1 MHALRGVRPNAVPV
15 ERPVVRLNRTLAGE
29 PAQAR
34 KGYRGCYG
42 RFNGGPGLQLR
53 GRGTAWPGSR
63 GHSPGQGRRALP
75 KASAGLLMFRRCGE
89 APEVLLVHPGGP
101 FWTRRDQGAWSIP
114 KGEFAP
120 DEDRLAAARREFEE
134 ETGIWPEGEFIPLSP
149 RRQPSGKVVHAWAFE
164 GDCDPTAIV
173 SNTFV
178 MEWPPRSGRRQEFP
192 EVDRAEWFRLEEAKQ
207 KLVSGQAG
215 LVEELERLLARKGE

>member
-1 MHALRGVRPNAVPV
+1 M
-15 ERPVVRLNRTLAGE
+15 
-29 PAQAR
+29 
-34 KGYRGCYG
+34 
-42 RFNGGPGLQLR
+42 
-53 GRGTAWPGSR
+53 
-63 GHSPGQGRRALP
+63 P

-89 APEVLLVHPGGP
+89 GPEVLLVHPGGP

-120 DEDRLAAARREFEE
+120 DEDPLAAARREFEE

-149 RRQPSGKVVHAWAFE
+149 RRQPGGKVVHAWAFE

-192 EVDRAEWFRLEEAKQ
+192 EVDRAAWFPLEEAKR
-207 KLVSGQAG
+207 KLLSGQVG
-215 LVEELERLLARKGE
+215 LIEELERSLAQEGNALRR